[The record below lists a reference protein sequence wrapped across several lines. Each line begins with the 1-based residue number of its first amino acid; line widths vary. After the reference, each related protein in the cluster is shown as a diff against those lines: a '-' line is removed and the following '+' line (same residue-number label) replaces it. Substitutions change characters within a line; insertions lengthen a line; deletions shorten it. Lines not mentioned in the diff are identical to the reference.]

1 MAQRCE
7 ACGREDYSLDHT
19 ARHQAFGR
27 EGRFCRECR
36 PAVKRV
42 QMRLT
47 RAGVAVTWSNDQ
59 VMMVRGELVAH
70 GWRPKV
76 PRKHGT

>member
-1 MAQRCE
+1 
-7 ACGREDYSLDHT
+7 
-19 ARHQAFGR
+19 
-27 EGRFCRECR
+27 
-36 PAVKRV
+36 VKRV

-47 RAGVAVTWSNDQ
+47 RAGVAVTWSHDQ

-76 PRKHGT
+76 PRKRGT

>member
-1 MAQRCE
+1 MHGPCLACQRRSPDLDH
-7 ACGREDYSLDHT
+7 AHSHQAYGRE
-19 ARHQAFGR
+19 A
-27 EGRFCRECR
+27 RFCGACR

-47 RAGVAVTWSNDQ
+47 RAGVAVTWSHDQ

-76 PRKHGT
+76 PRKRGT